1 MEPKKI
7 IPVVHHLDYRT
18 SCSQGALVLSAGA
31 DGVFLISHGGKDE
44 DLFAPAAAL
53 KEQFPDK
60 LVGLN
65 LLGHQALSALSQ
77 VRAAGLDMV
86 WDDAPGVTSTQ
97 SNGSAQEIAHLLTT
111 IASSLL
117 FFGSVA
123 FKYQPHEPSPGQA
136 AVRARQLGMIPT
148 TSGPGTGEPPSVAK
162 IAAMHGALGNKAP
175 LAIASGMTP
184 ENVGSFLPYL
194 THFLVA
200 TGVSLDDHH
209 FTPNKLDAFIRAVR
223 G

>member
-1 MEPKKI
+1 MQPKKI
-7 IPVVHHLDYRT
+7 LPVVHHLDYET
-18 SCSQGALVLSAGA
+18 SYSQGALALSAGA

-44 DLFAPAAAL
+44 DLFAPAADL

-60 LVGLN
+60 LIGLN
-65 LLGHQALSALSQ
+65 LLGSRPLMALSQ
-77 VRAAGLDMV
+77 VRTAGLDMV

-97 SNGSAQEIAHLLTT
+97 ANGPAQEIAHLL
-111 IASSLL
+111 ASTPSSPL

-123 FKYQPHEPSPGQA
+123 FKYQPHEPNPGQA
-136 AVRARQLGMIPT
+136 SVRAWQLGMIPT
-148 TSGPGTGEPPSVAK
+148 TSGPGTGEAPSVSK
-162 IAAMHGALGNKAP
+162 IAAMRDALGSDAP

-184 ENVGSFLPYL
+184 ENVASFLPYI

-200 TGVSLDDHH
+200 TGISLDDHH
-209 FTPNKLDAFIRAVR
+209 FAAVKLDAFVRAVR